1 MYTFCRPPLSV
12 ASVLLSLLRA
22 VHILSFMTTKNI
34 YSRVRDHLE
43 PGELEHLEKVA
54 EWLGRPHYAVIVD
67 EVRRQYGRNPIDGE
81 YKINK
86 VTSLDGMLIDED
98 TPIQFSDNSIPL
110 LDSLAIKE
118 KMKYLDSKI
127 DLLEDEEKNALR
139 AWLNGTSYRAIAK
152 SIRCPLTQVDNIIRR
167 AKRKLA
173 DTLIPSYFLSA

>member
-1 MYTFCRPPLSV
+1 
-12 ASVLLSLLRA
+12 
-22 VHILSFMTTKNI
+22 MTTKNI
-34 YSRVRDHLE
+34 YSRVRDLLE
-43 PGELEHLEKVA
+43 PGELEHLEQVA

-118 KMKYLDSKI
+118 KMEYLDSKI
-127 DLLEDEEKNALR
+127 NLLEDEEKNVLR
-139 AWLNGTSYRAIAK
+139 AWINGTSYRAIAK

-167 AKRKLA
+167 AKKKLA

>member
-1 MYTFCRPPLSV
+1 
-12 ASVLLSLLRA
+12 
-22 VHILSFMTTKNI
+22 MTTKNI
-34 YSRVRDHLE
+34 YSRVRDLLE
-43 PGELEHLEKVA
+43 PGELEHLEQVA

-67 EVRRQYGRNPIDGE
+67 EVRRQYGRYLIDGE
-81 YKINK
+81 YKVNK

-118 KMKYLDSKI
+118 KMEYLDSKI